1 MKTICFLLFAITMV
15 FLVSQAQ
22 GAEWVS
28 SGRSPS
34 GNEHFYDR
42 ETLTK
47 LPNGII
53 KVTVKMTYSA
63 AGKSQSMACQLSKG
77 TDDKHCEELS
87 YTLSPNEINCVTREF
102 RMMSVSAHSADGRVL
117 DSGDFEWQQSE
128 GWLPMPSMS
137 VGETLYNAVCPPQ
150 EKN

>member
-1 MKTICFLLFAITMV
+1 MKTICLILIAITMV

-22 GAEWVS
+22 GEEWVS
-28 SGRSPS
+28 TGRNPS

-53 KVTVKMTYSA
+53 KVTRKMTYSA

-87 YTLSPNEINCVTREF
+87 YVLSPQEINCVTREF
-102 RMMSVSAHSADGRVL
+102 RMMSVSAHSADGQVL
-117 DSGDFEWQQSE
+117 DSDTFELEPSE
-128 GWLPMPSMS
+128 GWLPMPPKSI
-137 VGETLYNAVCPPQ
+137 GETIYNSVCLK
-150 EKN
+150 E